1 MVLADF
7 DNDGD
12 LDSLVT
18 HMTAAPSLYR
28 NDSQPA
34 NWIGLQLV
42 GNGTNCN
49 RDAQGST
56 LVLAAENSPTGAAQH
71 REVYAN
77 NGLAAQNDRR
87 ILFGLGSRPDQEARI
102 TVRWCGYGKEQT
114 YTLKTGQYHR
124 IEQQ

>member
-1 MVLADF
+1 MQHHFIAAIPPNPFSSRLIPFIAEWG
-7 DNDGD
+7 GD
-12 LDSLVT
+12 L
-18 HMTAAPSLYR
+18 
-28 NDSQPA
+28 SQ
-34 NWIGLQLV
+34 GV
-42 GNGTNCN
+42 
-49 RDAQGST
+49 S
-56 LVLAAENSPTGAAQH
+56 LAAENSPTGAAQH

-87 ILFGLGSRPDQEARI
+87 ILFGLGSRPDKEARI